1 MLDEFF
7 LASGFHWDGND
18 FGFERAVGDRLLR
31 AFQRGDGII
40 ILRLTR
46 ELVILRAIL
55 GEGAHEPALV
65 IGVLQAVQEHVVQ
78 NLAVAHAVAA
88 ARAVEQIG
96 GVRHALHAAGD
107 HDVGRAR
114 RDEVVREHD
123 GLHAGAAHLVDGGAG
138 RRFRQAR
145 AERGLAAGRLALA
158 CREHA
163 AEDHF
168 FDVIARESR
177 PLDGGPDRGGAELGR
192 LHVLEVALEA
202 AHRRARRT
210 DDNDGI

>member
-1 MLDEFF
+1 MTAFMPEPHIL
-7 LASGFHWDGND
+7 LTVVQVVD
-18 FGFERAVGDRLLR
+18 FGR
-31 AFQRGDGII
+31 
-40 ILRLTR
+40 
-46 ELVILRAIL
+46 
-55 GEGAHEPALV
+55 PAPS
-65 IGVLQAVQEHVVQ
+65 
-78 NLAVAHAVAA
+78 AA
-88 ARAVEQIG
+88 WR
-96 GVRHALHAAGD
+96 
-107 HDVGRAR
+107 
-114 RDEVVREHD
+114 
-123 GLHAGAAHLVDGGAG
+123 
-138 RRFRQAR
+138 
-145 AERGLAAGRLALA
+145 AGRLALA